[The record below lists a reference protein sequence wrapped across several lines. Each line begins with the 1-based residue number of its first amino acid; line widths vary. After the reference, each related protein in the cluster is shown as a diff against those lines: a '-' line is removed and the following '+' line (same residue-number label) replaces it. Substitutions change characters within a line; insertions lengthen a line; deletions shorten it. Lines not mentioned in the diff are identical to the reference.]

1 MSEGLVID
9 FTEMMNVLN
18 DMMNAAN
25 PQASQKSK
33 SEWQEKYENSTTN
46 PESDMINKYRKLYE
60 ASVRIEDLK
69 SKKAEAER
77 YIESYQAKIESLDH
91 QIAELNKLFSN

>member
-9 FTEMMNVLN
+9 LTEMMNVLN

-25 PQASQKSK
+25 TQTSQKSK

-46 PESDMINKYRKLYE
+46 PESDMINKYKKLYE
-60 ASVRIEDLK
+60 ASVKLENLRNQRVQTVKYIDMYKEILK
-69 SKKAEAER
+69 GIDSK
-77 YIESYQAKIESLDH
+77 ID
-91 QIAELNKLFSN
+91 ELNKLFSN

>member
-9 FTEMMNVLN
+9 FTEMMKVLD
-18 DMMNAAN
+18 DMINAAN
-25 PQASQKSK
+25 SQTSQKSK
-33 SEWQEKYENSTTN
+33 SETKA
-46 PESDMINKYRKLYE
+46 ESDMINKYRKLYE

-77 YIESYQAKIESLDH
+77 YIESYQAKIESLDD
-91 QIAELNKLFSN
+91 QIAELSKLFSN